1 MAIPRDLQQITYL
14 DRELVS
20 IIQDFHILLPLSWP
34 IETQKVFL
42 ESARNGNMVLPEVTY
57 AKQDCY
63 EKIHALRTYI
73 KKLGKDD
80 HPAVGFLRETAE
92 SYLVA
97 YYILQGAGTDAV
109 TEYSQMLYG
118 TPGQKAGGYTRSN
131 SEVAKYFLRVVDQ
144 YQRTVRDEPLVYSA
158 EEFRDILQARVWE
171 WIDPERD
178 PITITIDER
187 ITARAASGSNYV
199 KIRHDARFSEAD
211 VMQMLH
217 HEVFTHTLTYIN
229 GRKQPVL
236 SCMGYSSPR
245 ITATQE
251 GLAVFAEYINLSIE
265 LVRLKRIALRIIALE
280 MAGKGANL
288 IDLYRFFKENGQNS
302 EESYYS
308 SMRTFRGGFPKG
320 GIVFYKDNVYI
331 RGLMEVEG
339 FLKRAMHRGQVHD
352 IALLFAGKLTTSD
365 VIHMTPLIEQGY
377 IIPPSYIPKWASRS
391 GELAA
396 HLAFNDITERF
407 KLNTSKKG
415 T

>member
-1 MAIPRDLQQITYL
+1 MTPPRDIEQITYL
-14 DRELVS
+14 DRELVA
-20 IIQDFHILLPLSWP
+20 IIQDFHLLAPLSWP
-34 IETQKVFL
+34 IEAQRVFL
-42 ESARNGNMVLPEVTY
+42 DAAKKGDMVLPEVSFE
-57 AKQDCY
+57 KQDCY
-63 EKIHALRTYI
+63 DKIHILRSYI
-73 KKLGKDD
+73 KKLGKDA
-80 HPAVGFLRETAE
+80 HPAITFLRDTAE
-92 SYLVA
+92 SYLIA
-97 YYILQGAGTDAV
+97 YYILQGAGTSAV
-109 TEYSQMLYG
+109 TECSQMLYG
-118 TPGQKAGGYTRSN
+118 SPGQKAGGYQRSN
-131 SEVAKYFLRVVDQ
+131 LQVAKYFLRVVDQ
-144 YQRTVRDEPLVYSA
+144 YQRTVRDEPLIYGA
-158 EEFRDILQARVWE
+158 QEFCQLLQTRVWE

-178 PITITIDER
+178 PISITVDER
-187 ITARAASGSNYV
+187 ITARAASGPNYV

-251 GLAVFAEYINLSIE
+251 GLAVFGEYVNFSIE
-265 LVRLKRIALRIIALE
+265 LVRLKRIALRIVALD
-280 MAGKGANL
+280 MASKGANL
-288 IDLYRFFKENGQNS
+288 IELYQFFKKHGQNT

-331 RGLMEVEG
+331 RGLIEVEG
-339 FLKRAMHRGQVHD
+339 FLKQAMHRGLVHD
-352 IALLFAGKLTTSD
+352 IALLFAGKLTTGD
-365 VIHMTPLIEQGY
+365 VISMTPLIELGY

-407 KLNTSKKG
+407 KLKKTSQ
-415 T
+415 